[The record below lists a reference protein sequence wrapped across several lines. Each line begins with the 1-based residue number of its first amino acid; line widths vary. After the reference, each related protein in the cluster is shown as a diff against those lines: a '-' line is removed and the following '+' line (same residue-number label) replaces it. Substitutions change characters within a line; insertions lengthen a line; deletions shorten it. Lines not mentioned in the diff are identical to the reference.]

1 MLPKLIEH
9 RFMNRIFYALNRN
22 PNPVSTFVVV
32 HVAHFFKACPTRVL
46 IIAREYARRCN
57 ACDNGFLYREGR
69 VTSQFGK

>member
-1 MLPKLIEH
+1 MFCQIE
-9 RFMNRIFYALNRN
+9 RAFR
-22 PNPVSTFVVV
+22 FVVV